1 MEGPYKEGRCLK
13 KMNKKEAERKIGPR
27 YRCLNCGRIWRSREI
42 MVICPI
48 CRSKP
53 VRIKEGVDIK
63 EVVKKLK
70 GGEKIEQNR
79 IQKNNLGITK
89 RL

>member
-1 MEGPYKEGRCLK
+1 MFK
-13 KMNKKEAERKIGPR
+13 KMNKKEAEKKMGPR
-27 YRCLNCGRIWRSREI
+27 YRCLNCGRSWRSREI
-42 MVICPI
+42 MVICPV
-48 CRSKP
+48 CRSKG
-53 VRIKEGVDIK
+53 VKIKDEVDTK

-70 GGEKIEQNR
+70 VCEKIEQNR